1 MEKPEWTDELLKS
14 RRRKAALVA
23 VLLGAVAVMFYLVTV
38 VKLGANIMQRA
49 L

>member
-1 MEKPEWTDELLKS
+1 MEPQWTQALLKS
-14 RRRKAALVA
+14 RRRKATLLAIV
-23 VLLGAVAVMFYLVTV
+23 LGAVVLMFYLVTV